1 MHRSTLEADG
11 WSTAFPPLLHTPTPP
26 EVDPNTPTPDVDPDP
41 PPPPEGDPGGTESPA
56 GDPPSPQRAP
66 QRVLH

>member
-1 MHRSTLEADG
+1 MHRFTLEAVG
-11 WSTAFPPLLHTPTPP
+11 CLTALPPLLHTPTPP

-41 PPPPEGDPGGTESPA
+41 PPPPEGDPRGTEPPA
-56 GDPPSPQRAP
+56 GDPPSPQRTP